1 MRKIERLMNQAI
13 YDSRNWKQ
21 DNTETRVNRDFDGIR
36 CLEILL
42 HGNKIA
48 ELKYGPEYNTLV
60 LFWLDSRY
68 FSRTTFSRQNAILS
82 QFIGP
87 GVGLFHKKGTPF
99 LQRRFNLGPLD
110 LTYQER
116 FSFSINN

>member
-13 YDSRNWKQ
+13 YDSRNWKV
-21 DNTETRVNRDFDGIR
+21 DNTETRVKRDFNGTR

-48 ELKYGPEYNTLV
+48 EIKYQPDYKELI
-60 LFWLDSRY
+60 LFWTDSRY

-87 GVGLFHKKGTPF
+87 GVGLFHKKGTPY
-99 LQRRFNLGPLD
+99 LQFCFNLGPLD
-110 LTYQER
+110 LTSQER